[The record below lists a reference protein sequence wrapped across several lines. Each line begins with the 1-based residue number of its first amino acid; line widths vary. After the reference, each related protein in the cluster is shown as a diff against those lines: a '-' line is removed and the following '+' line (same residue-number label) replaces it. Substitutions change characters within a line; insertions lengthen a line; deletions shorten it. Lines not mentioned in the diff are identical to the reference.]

1 MKRFLA
7 IIFLVIILLAT
18 WWLFFR
24 TDNVETTVVNEKS
37 SEHIATTKHSVAF
50 NSALENTMS
59 NYFEMKNAFVNDDS
73 AGAKIAASKFVIS
86 TDSIPLNE
94 LSNGDTQVVATI
106 RQQLGDIKSNAA
118 PISQEATMADMR
130 KDFSMVSEFLYPFL
144 KTLGYEGK
152 KIYWQNCP
160 MAFGDDKPANWLST
174 STEINNPYLGM
185 HHPEFKSS
193 MLHCGET
200 MDSIYAK

>member
-7 IIFLVIILLAT
+7 VIFLVIILLAA

-24 TDNVETTVVNEKS
+24 TDNTEKTVTGEKS
-37 SEHIATTKHSVAF
+37 STHVATMKHSAAF
-50 NSALENTMS
+50 NGALENAMS
-59 NYFEMKNAFVNDDS
+59 HYFEMKNALVIDDS
-73 AGAKIAASKFVIS
+73 ATAKIAATKFVVA
-86 TDSIPLNE
+86 TDSIPINE
-94 LSNGDTQVVATI
+94 LSKGDTQVVATV
-106 RQQLGDIKSNAA
+106 RQQLSDIKANAS
-118 PISQEATMADMR
+118 PISQDVNLADMR
-130 KDFSMVSEFLYPFL
+130 KDFSMVSEFIYPFL
-144 KTLGYEGK
+144 KTVGYEGT

-174 STEINNPYLGM
+174 SSEINNPYLGM

>member
-7 IIFLVIILLAT
+7 ILFLVVIMLGA

-24 TDNVETTVVNEKS
+24 TGNSGKPTVEDKPIQPVS
-37 SEHIATTKHSVAF
+37 AMKHSAVF
-50 NSALENTMS
+50 NKSLEDAMS
-59 NYFEMKNAFVNDDS
+59 HYFQIKNALVTDDS
-73 AGAKIAASKFVIS
+73 ATAKEAAAKFVIA
-86 TDSIPLNE
+86 TDSIPLSE
-94 LSNGDTQVVATI
+94 LSKGDTQVVATI
-106 RQQLGDIKSNAA
+106 RQQLSDIKANAS
-118 PISQEATMADMR
+118 PIAQEGNMADMR

-144 KTLGYEGK
+144 KTVGYEGT

-160 MAFGDDKPANWLST
+160 MAFGDDKPANWMSLT
-174 STEINNPYLGM
+174 SEINNPYLGM

-200 MDSIYAK
+200 MDSVFAK

>member
-7 IIFLVIILLAT
+7 IIFLVIILLGA

-24 TDNVETTVVNEKS
+24 TDKSEKPGIT
-37 SEHIATTKHSVAF
+37 EKPIQPEATMKHSPAF
-50 NSALENTMS
+50 NNALEDAMS
-59 NYFEMKNAFVNDDS
+59 HYFQMKNAFVNDDS
-73 AGAKIAASKFVIS
+73 TTAKEAAAKFVVA

-94 LSNGDTQVVATI
+94 LSKGDTQVVATI
-106 RQQLGDIKSNAA
+106 RQQLSDIKSNAT
-118 PISQEATMADMR
+118 PISQDGNLADMR

-144 KTLGYEGK
+144 KTVGYEGT

-174 STEINNPYLGM
+174 SSEINNPYLGM

>member
-37 SEHIATTKHSVAF
+37 SEHVATIKHSVAF

-73 AGAKIAASKFVIS
+73 ASAKIAAAKFVIS

-118 PISQEATMADMR
+118 PISQEATLADMR

-174 STEINNPYLGM
+174 SAEINNPYLGM

-193 MLHCGET
+193 MLRCGET

>member
-73 AGAKIAASKFVIS
+73 AGAKIAASKFIIS
-86 TDSIPLNE
+86 TDSIPPL
-94 LSNGDTQVVATI
+94 
-106 RQQLGDIKSNAA
+106 
-118 PISQEATMADMR
+118 
-130 KDFSMVSEFLYPFL
+130 PFF

>member
-7 IIFLVIILLAT
+7 IIFLVIILVGA

-24 TDNVETTVVNEKS
+24 TDKVEQTVVDEKS
-37 SEHIATTKHSVAF
+37 SEHVATMKHSAAF
-50 NSALENTMS
+50 NDAMAGVMN
-59 NYFEMKNAFVNDDS
+59 NYFEIKNALVNDDS
-73 AGAKIAASKFVIS
+73 SAAKLAAAKFVAS
-86 TDSIPLNE
+86 TDSVPITDV
-94 LSNGDTQVVATI
+94 SNGDSQVVATI
-106 RQQLGDIKSNAA
+106 RQQLGDIKSNAS
-118 PISQEATMADMR
+118 PIAQEGSMADMR

-144 KTLGYEGK
+144 KTVGYEGQ

-174 STEINNPYLGM
+174 TSEINNPYLGM

-200 MDSIYAK
+200 MDSLYAK